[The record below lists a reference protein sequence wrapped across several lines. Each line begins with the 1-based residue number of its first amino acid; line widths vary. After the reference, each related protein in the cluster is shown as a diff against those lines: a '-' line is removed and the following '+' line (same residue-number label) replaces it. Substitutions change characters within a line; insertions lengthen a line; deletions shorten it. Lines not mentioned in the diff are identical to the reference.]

1 MTNDSTPHAPGNG
14 ANQAGSSFCS
24 LKPPLTIREQR
35 DRLQTRGLDLCGI
48 ADVDV
53 DAFLASNNY
62 YRVSG
67 YWLTFF
73 DRGADRF
80 VEGAKLTDVMDVMAF
95 DSSLRH
101 LVFSMIEPLEIKF
114 RTVFAYHMSHMQGP
128 EAYRDP
134 QLFRDEGA
142 FHRSQGEIDRA
153 IRNGRRARVPCV
165 VHNMR
170 KYGRLPVWALIE
182 VLSFGA
188 ISKMYGNLDNGG
200 LSRAVAS
207 EFHTSPTLLKSWM
220 EYLVYIRNICAHY
233 DRLYNR
239 IFTKRPLFLEMDRRL
254 FSERD
259 DVDEERAFGT
269 FVILGRL
276 YERYDAERWI
286 AFLRDVQDLTWRYPN
301 VALPPLGFPMDW
313 FESLVFQ
320 DVEDNSEGDRL
331 DGEDEVEMA
340 D

>member
-1 MTNDSTPHAPGNG
+1 MNHDSTPHAPGNG
-14 ANQAGSSFCS
+14 ANQAGSFLS
-24 LKPPLTIREQR
+24 LKPPLTICEQR
-35 DRLQTRGLDLCGI
+35 ARLQERGLDLCGI

-53 DAFLASNNY
+53 DSFLTSNNY

-73 DRGADRF
+73 DRGANRF
-80 VEGAKLTDVMDVMAF
+80 VEGTKLTDVMDVMAF

-114 RTVFAYHMSHMQGP
+114 RTVFAYHMSHIQGP

-142 FHRSQGEIDRA
+142 FHRSRGEIDRA
-153 IRNGRRARVPCV
+153 IRNGQRARVPCV

-170 KYGRLPVWALIE
+170 KYGRLPVWALVE

-188 ISKMYGNLDNGG
+188 ISKMYGNLENSN

-239 IFTKRPLFLEMDRRL
+239 IFTKRPRFLEMDRRL

-259 DVDEERAFGT
+259 NVDEERVFGT

-276 YERYDAERWI
+276 YERYDSERWI
-286 AFLRDVQDLTWRYPN
+286 AFLHDVQDLVGRYPN
-301 VALPPLGFPMDW
+301 VALSPLGFPPNW
-313 FESLVFQ
+313 FESLIFR
-320 DVEDNSEGDRL
+320 DVEEYSDEDQPENV
-331 DGEDEVEMA
+331 GEMEIA
-340 D
+340 N